1 MLRITGGCLAGR
13 RFSAP
18 RRGVRPTADRVR
30 EALFAL
36 LGSLEGARVLD
47 LCAGSGALG
56 LEALSRGAAEAVFVE
71 RSAQTAATLRRN
83 IEQLGMAPRSRVLRA
98 DLQSALARLGGG
110 GGGARFDLVLLDPP
124 YQADLVRPA
133 LRGPALGR
141 LAAPGAVLVVE
152 TGRLRP
158 PEAAPGFRLS
168 QQRRYGDTLLT
179 IYRAEGYRAGQAP
192 NPAARGKLHH
202 G

>member
-1 MLRITGGCLAGR
+1 MLRITGGRLAGR
-13 RFSAP
+13 RFRAP
-18 RRGVRPTADRVR
+18 RCGVRPTADRVR
-30 EALFAL
+30 EAVFSL

-71 RSAQTAATLRRN
+71 RSGQAAATLRRN
-83 IEQLGMAPRSRVLRA
+83 LQALGLESASRVLCA
-98 DLQSALARLGGG
+98 DVLRALARLR
-110 GGGARFDLVLLDPP
+110 GAACFDLVLLDPP

-133 LRGPALGR
+133 LRALAKGR
-141 LAAPGAVLVVE
+141 LAAPAATLVVE
-152 TGRLRP
+152 TGRQRP
-158 PEAAPGFRLS
+158 PEAGPGFRLS
-168 QQRRYGDTLLT
+168 QRRRYGDTLVT

-192 NPAARGKLHH
+192 NPEARGNVHH